1 MRFREADIRIAR
13 SLLAVYKPAA
23 MANALAQSEQLISVE
38 DYLEGEKHSEIK
50 HEYVSGYV
58 YAMAGA
64 SDDHNRIV
72 GNLFAALHACLR
84 GKRCEPFGSDM
95 KLKLADS
102 QVFYYPDLMVTCDTA
117 DNAKYFRERP
127 TILFEVLSPETER
140 IDQRGKGI
148 RLRANRM
155 FESVRHGLPGKT
167 RADDSAPCEPGS
179 VVRQDRFGPK
189 VDSGVTGNQ
198 SGTPARADLRA
209 HKARAAKNLSRAAAS
224 NLVSKQ
230 PKT

>member
-140 IDQRGKGI
+140 IDQREKVFAYGQIECLKAYVMVCQGKPELTILRRASPGPWSAQI
-148 RLRANRM
+148 VSGLKSILELPEIKVELPLARIYERTRL
-155 FESVRHGLPGKT
+155 
-167 RADDSAPCEPGS
+167 
-179 VVRQDRFGPK
+179 VRQ
-189 VDSGVTGNQ
+189 
-198 SGTPARADLRA
+198 
-209 HKARAAKNLSRAAAS
+209 
-224 NLVSKQ
+224 
-230 PKT
+230 KT